1 MTHSIDVEQVALS
14 QNGDLSRRR
23 LAFVDKNRDLYV
35 TPVQGAQVRIHSLTS
50 PRRAHRPCP
59 SWFHTF
65 LE

>member
-35 TPVQGAQVRIHSLTS
+35 TPVQGAQVRIHSLN
-50 PRRAHRPCP
+50 
-59 SWFHTF
+59 
-65 LE
+65 